1 MKKLPLLLALVLFCV
16 TAAAPAA
23 GAAPAAPAA
32 RRPVKVACVGN
43 SITYGYGIAGRETR
57 SYPAQLQRMLGD
69 GYLVGNFGKSGAT
82 DRKSVV

>member
-43 SITYGYGIAGRETR
+43 SITYGRDFLCLIIGDSDFELLAHFPE
-57 SYPAQLQRMLGD
+57 QLP
-69 GYLVGNFGKSGAT
+69 S
-82 DRKSVV
+82 